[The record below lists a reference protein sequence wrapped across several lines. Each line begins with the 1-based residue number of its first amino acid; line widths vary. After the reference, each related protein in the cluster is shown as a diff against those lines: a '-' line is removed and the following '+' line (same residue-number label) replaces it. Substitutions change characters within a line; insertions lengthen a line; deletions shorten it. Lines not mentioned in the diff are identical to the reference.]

1 LTSLVK
7 KIDESL
13 NKSSTKCGSF
23 VVMLT
28 DDTDKMEATLKSM
41 AEKEGLKKVVL
52 SIDNP
57 QGPPNY
63 KIAKEA
69 DVTVVLYKGRKVIKT
84 FAFEKGKLTEKEVS
98 EMTSAMAEMLK
109 K

>member
-7 KIDESL
+7 KLDETL
-13 NKSSTKCGSF
+13 NKSSSKCGSF

-28 DDTDKMEATLKSM
+28 DAPEEMETSLKSL

-52 SIDNP
+52 TIDNP

-69 DVTVVLYKGRKVIKT
+69 DVTVVLYKGRKVTKT
-84 FAFEKGKLTEKEVS
+84 FAFEKGKLTEKEVA
-98 EMTSAMAEMLK
+98 ELTAAMADMIK